1 MQKLLGITCFATVT
15 NKLSQ
20 KKKKKKKKILCQNC
34 ELKYLLKVKSAN
46 HCSVIK
52 KIVLAIKKKD
62 LSMNL
67 SIHLCKKQGWIGL
80 LSQYPIK

>member
-1 MQKLLGITCFATVT
+1 MQKLFGITCFATVT

-20 KKKKKKKKILCQNC
+20 KKKKKILCQNC
-34 ELKYLLKVKSAN
+34 KLKYLLKVKTAN

-52 KIVLAIKKKD
+52 KIVLAIKKKN
-62 LSMNL
+62 LSMTL
-67 SIHLCKKQGWIGL
+67 FIYLCKKQGWIGL